1 MKKTVDCDSFFWKR
15 GYMNIEIVTQIAIA
29 IGIVIGFRILSAGI
43 ASLIIKILTSK
54 NNAKKYVKKNPFYR
68 PIKTIFTFVG
78 IYVALRFIKTSIA
91 VSPEIEALI
100 EKIMKIAMILFVAK
114 AFGDGLDDRNG
125 IVTKIQ
131 SRSSKEINKS
141 TVNAALRVIKVLIYI
156 FAGFLMLSELG
167 YNISGFITG
176 LGISGVVITLAAQD
190 TAKSMIG
197 GLALF
202 IDKPFKTGD
211 YIKVGDYEGTVE
223 DIKFRSTSIRTIEN
237 SVLHIPNSEVASLAI
252 INYSEMEKRRYYTR
266 LTLELD
272 TPLEKVES
280 TRRKLEEMLRK
291 REDIIQDGSI
301 SVRFQEISDNGYDII
316 VMAYFYETGYLEYL
330 HCKEEVNYKIM
341 NILQNENVE
350 LAYNTQTIYMKK

>member
-1 MKKTVDCDSFFWKR
+1 
-15 GYMNIEIVTQIAIA
+15 
-29 IGIVIGFRILSAGI
+29 
-43 ASLIIKILTSK
+43 
-54 NNAKKYVKKNPFYR
+54 
-68 PIKTIFTFVG
+68 
-78 IYVALRFIKTSIA
+78 
-91 VSPEIEALI
+91 
-100 EKIMKIAMILFVAK
+100 
-114 AFGDGLDDRNG
+114 
-125 IVTKIQ
+125 
-131 SRSSKEINKS
+131 
-141 TVNAALRVIKVLIYI
+141 
-156 FAGFLMLSELG
+156 
-167 YNISGFITG
+167 
-176 LGISGVVITLAAQD
+176 
-190 TAKSMIG
+190 MIG

-272 TPLEKVES
+272 TPLEKVEM
-280 TRRKLEEMLRK
+280 TRRKIEEMLRK

-330 HCKEEVNYKIM
+330 YCKEEVNYKIM

>member
-1 MKKTVDCDSFFWKR
+1 
-15 GYMNIEIVTQIAIA
+15 MNIEIVTQIAIA

-54 NNAKKYVKKNPFYR
+54 NKEKKDVKKNPFYR

-78 IYVALRFIKTSIA
+78 IYVALRFIKTTIT

-131 SRSSKEINKS
+131 SRSSKEIN
-141 TVNAALRVIKVLIYI
+141 KVLIYI

-272 TPLEKVES
+272 TPLEKVEM
-280 TRRKLEEMLRK
+280 TRRKIEEMLRK

-301 SVRFQEISDNGYDII
+301 SVRFQEISDNGYDFI

-330 HCKEEVNYKIM
+330 HCKEEVNYKII